1 MTISL
6 TRDMGWTMRSPLRL
20 ILIFAILLC
29 ELHPAAASKR
39 VALVVGNSAYVHATP
54 LANTSNDA
62 RDIAAKLQQA
72 GFEVTLGI
80 DLNKA
85 AFDSKLR
92 EFSRSLESADAALL
106 FYAGHGL
113 QIAGRNFLV
122 PIDAQLERE
131 RDVEFEAVSLDFVLK
146 QMEIDRETKTNIVF
160 LDACRNNPLSRNL
173 ARSMG
178 TRSTS
183 VGSGL
188 AETIAGIGTFISYST
203 QPGNVALD
211 GDGRNSPF
219 ASALL
224 KYMRQPGKSLTSV
237 MIDVRK
243 DVVAATSG
251 KQVPWDHSALTGEF
265 FFDPAAKTTNDGEL
279 QGRVRLLENEI
290 KLKTES
296 ANTAAKAALVQL
308 RQRVDQMNDENRR
321 DWDRVFQLQRSTS
334 GEANSA
340 KIGSLYREIGQLQ
353 IGVVK
358 RSKQRD
364 ELKIE
369 IERLEKS
376 LGQETNVDNGS
387 QNRGATR
394 NLSAVETAADD
405 VAPVGREN
413 DPPVV
418 ETPAASTA
426 AKPGAAAKTQE
437 SSPKPAAKVAKSRPL
452 KKKPKDDFD
461 PDWATKLFVQ

>member
-1 MTISL
+1 
-6 TRDMGWTMRSPLRL
+6 MGRTMRSPSRL
-20 ILIFAILLC
+20 ILSLAILLC
-29 ELHPAAASKR
+29 GLQPAAASKR

-72 GFEVTLGI
+72 GFEVMLGV
-80 DLNKA
+80 DLNKV
-85 AFDSKLR
+85 AFDAKLR

-113 QIAGRNFLV
+113 QIAGRNYLV

-183 VGSGL
+183 IGSGL

-265 FFDPAAKTTNDGEL
+265 FFDPTAKTTNDAEL

-296 ANTAAKAALVQL
+296 ANTAANAALVQL
-308 RQRVDQMNDENRR
+308 KQRVDQMSDENRR

-353 IGVVK
+353 IGVVR
-358 RSKQRD
+358 RSKQRE
-364 ELKIE
+364 ELKVE

-376 LGQETNVDNGS
+376 LGQQTKADDES

-394 NLSAVETAADD
+394 SLSTLETPSEF
-405 VAPVGREN
+405 VAPGVGEN
-413 DPPVV
+413 KPSTIEVP
-418 ETPAASTA
+418 ETTTA
-426 AKPGAAAKTQE
+426 AKPDVAAKTQAAA
-437 SSPKPAAKVAKSRPL
+437 PKPGAKIARSRPL
-452 KKKPKDDFD
+452 KKQPQDHID
-461 PDWATKLFVQ
+461 PDWATKLFAQ